1 MENKKKII
9 AFIQARAESER
20 FPNKIFYKINNLTL
34 IEILLKRVKKS
45 KYLKK
50 IVILTYKS
58 KKNKKL
64 LSIAK
69 RNNCEVFFGDENNVL
84 KRFYTASKRFSKFNQ
99 ILRITGD
106 CTLSDPE
113 IIDEVIYNHYNFKKY
128 FFSLYTSNQ

>member
-50 IVILTYKS
+50 
-58 KKNKKL
+58 N
-64 LSIAK
+64 
-69 RNNCEVFFGDENNVL
+69 
-84 KRFYTASKRFSKFNQ
+84 
-99 ILRITGD
+99 
-106 CTLSDPE
+106 
-113 IIDEVIYNHYNFKKY
+113 
-128 FFSLYTSNQ
+128 SNPNL

>member
-20 FPNKIFYKINNLTL
+20 FPNKIFYKINNLPL

-69 RNNCEVFFGDENNVL
+69 RNNCEVFFW
-84 KRFYTASKRFSKFNQ
+84 R
-99 ILRITGD
+99 
-106 CTLSDPE
+106 
-113 IIDEVIYNHYNFKKY
+113 
-128 FFSLYTSNQ
+128 

>member
-20 FPNKIFYKINNLTL
+20 FPNKIFYKINNLPL

-58 KKNKKL
+58 KKKNKKL

-69 RNNCEVFFGDENNVL
+69 RNNCEVFLEM
-84 KRFYTASKRFSKFNQ
+84 
-99 ILRITGD
+99 RIM
-106 CTLSDPE
+106 
-113 IIDEVIYNHYNFKKY
+113 F
-128 FFSLYTSNQ
+128 